1 MRFSGRGRVL
11 LERARRGMR
20 DMPLFLGLILG
31 MILTIGSA
39 YLYDASISE
48 PSKAATQTS
57 IEQRPMVNWDV
68 VNRNWQSWSLDLR
81 NTWNKLAAR

>member
-1 MRFSGRGRVL
+1 
-11 LERARRGMR
+11 
-20 DMPLFLGLILG
+20 MPLFLGLILG